1 MVPVLRK
8 LRQKNWWSSEAWG
21 WLGSTVKF
29 YLKKIPTNL
38 KPSWHILGWFDNGC
52 GVTNNSKS
60 GRGIKTINLASLCL
74 NTHSLRS
81 CLKTIPF
88 YKKDHCYS
96 VTVHG
101 SDFSQTPTSSFR
113 IYQRPFMLTQL
124 NLPCWRSEDGEEW
137 RGTAWLLDNGST
149 QLSTL
154 LMLLPPILHPFGFSA
169 PDN

>member
-8 LRQKNWWSSEAWG
+8 LRQKNWWNSEAWG
-21 WLGSTVKF
+21 WLDSTVKF
-29 YLKKIPTNL
+29 YLKNFPQIWNL
-38 KPSWHILGWFDNGC
+38 ANIYLVNSDNGC

-60 GRGIKTINLASLCL
+60 GRGIKTNNLASSCL

-88 YKKDHCYS
+88 YKKDHYYS
-96 VTVHG
+96 ITVHG
-101 SDFSQTPTSSFR
+101 SDFSQTPTSFFWVYR
-113 IYQRPFMLTQL
+113 RPFMLTQF
-124 NLPCWRSEDGEEW
+124 NFPCWRSEDGEEW
-137 RGTAWLLDNGST
+137 RGTACLLDNGST

-154 LMLLPPILHPFGFSA
+154 LMLLPPILHPLGFSA